1 MASTDNYIKLIP
13 AENRDKPKFQAMIEV
28 VTGSFVDI
36 NNAGTL
42 LPSKFDLDTAIGA
55 QLDVLGIW
63 IGLTRYVK
71 IPLGDIYFSFD
82 TTGLGFEQGN
92 WMGQFD
98 STDGLTALDDETY
111 RTMLKAKIGA
121 NHWDGTLSGYK
132 SVMES
137 AFHNFGVTIIPYD
150 NQDMTMEVYI
160 FGAVLPAIV
169 ISLLENGYL
178 QMKPEG
184 VHINGYHIQPVFGFD
199 QNNAYFAGFDT
210 GYFTGNI

>member
-1 MASTDNYIKLIP
+1 MATTNDYIKLIP
-13 AENRDKPKFQAMIEV
+13 SENREKPKFTEMIQA
-28 VTGSFVDI
+28 VTGCFVDL
-36 NNAGTL
+36 NNASSV
-42 LPSKFDLDTAIGA
+42 LPEKFDLDTAVGA

-71 IPLGDIYFSFD
+71 IPLANIYFSFD
-82 TTGLGFEQGN
+82 TTGLGLDQGN
-92 WMGQFD
+92 WIGQFD
-98 STDGLTALDDETY
+98 SLDGLTALDDGTY

-121 NHWDGTLSGYK
+121 NHWDGTLAGYK
-132 SVMES
+132 TVMEA
-137 AFHNFGVTIIPYD
+137 AFSEFGVTVIPYD

-178 QMKPEG
+178 LMKPEG

-199 QNNAYFAGFDT
+199 QNDAYFAGFDVGYYT
-210 GYFTGNI
+210 GHN